1 MTVYLFRRLPIGHAV
16 LWSILG
22 AYLLLPVGAGLDLPF
37 VPPLGKVSIPNL
49 AIFFC
54 CRFILG
60 RRIEFFGKESIVSW
74 LLLIYIASPFVTASL
89 NLDPTVSGG
98 KFIQGM
104 TYYDALSSVIN
115 QFIFIVPF
123 MLGRQFL
130 NSATDLEDILR
141 VLAVAGLFYSLPILF
156 EVRMSPQLHTWIYGY
171 FPHSFLQQIRE
182 GGFRPVVFLG
192 HGLWVAFFTMTSL
205 VAVAALT
212 KLKLKV
218 RHFSASH
225 VFIYLGLVLILCKSL
240 ASLIYGATLSLVVR
254 LLSPVNQMRI
264 AVILVVIAFFY
275 PVMRAVNII
284 PVNDIVDMAKSYSD
298 ERSQSFSFR
307 IDNENRLLARLD
319 EHSLFGWGGWSRG
332 RVYDPESGKD
342 NTVTDGRWIIVIS
355 QYGYFGYIA
364 EFGLLVFPVF
374 SCFKRFKY
382 IIDNKDKIV
391 LCSLCLILAIN
402 VFDLLINASNT
413 PFTWLL
419 AGALLGR
426 SNKLIYKIE

>member
-1 MTVYLFRRLPIGHAV
+1 LPIGRAV

-22 AYLLLPVGAGLDLPF
+22 AYLLLPVGAELDLPF

-60 RRIEFFGKESIVSW
+60 RRIEFFGKASIVSW
-74 LLLIYIASPFVTASL
+74 LLLIYIANPFVTASL

-130 NSATDLEDILR
+130 NSATDHEDVLR
-141 VLAVAGLFYSLPILF
+141 VLAVAGLFYSLPMLF

-171 FPHSFLQQIRE
+171 FPHSFLQQMR
-182 GGFRPVVFLG
+182 GNGFRPVVFLG
-192 HGLWVAFFTMTSL
+192 HGLLVAFFTMTSL
-205 VAVAALT
+205 VAIAALT
-212 KLKLKV
+212 KLNLQV
-218 RHFSASH
+218 RKFSAGQ
-225 VFIYLGLVLILCKSL
+225 VFIYLGFVLILCKSL

-254 LLSPVNQMRI
+254 FLSPVNQMRI
-264 AVILVVIAFFY
+264 AIILVFIAFSY
-275 PVMRAVNII
+275 PVMRVVNIVPI
-284 PVNDIVDMAKSYSD
+284 SDIADMANSYSS

-307 IDNENRLLARLD
+307 IDNEEMLLDRLD
-319 EHSLFGWGGWSRG
+319 ERSLFGWGSWGRG
-332 RVYDPESGKD
+332 RVYNPESGED
-342 NTVTDGRWIIVIS
+342 ITVTDGRWIIVMS

-364 EFGLLVFPVF
+364 EFGLLVFPIIA
-374 SCFKRFKY
+374 CFKRFKY
-382 IIDNKDKIV
+382 LSDNRDRII
-391 LCSLCLILAIN
+391 LSALCLILSIN

-426 SNKLIYKIE
+426 ANQLIYKTE